1 MLNYQ
6 RVNHVKITEVE
17 QLEMDLDAKV
27 SEVSSI
33 FFVGSSWW
41 ISGLIWFDVV

>member
-33 FFVGSSWW
+33 FFCWEQLVDK
-41 ISGLIWFDVV
+41 WFDMV